1 METQATKTSF
11 NNDYFVFHS
20 RDHYMLVQEE
30 IAKAVRQHEREHPSS
45 EKMTTTPHPQKTTPR
60 H

>member
-1 METQATKTSF
+1 METQPTRASF
-11 NNDYFVFHS
+11 NDDYFVFHS

-45 EKMTTTPHPQKTTPR
+45 EKMTTTPRPQ
-60 H
+60 

>member
-1 METQATKTSF
+1 METQSTTTSF
-11 NNDYFVFHS
+11 NDDYFVFHS
-20 RDHYMLVQEE
+20 LDHYMLAQEE
-30 IAKAVRQHEREHPSS
+30 IAKAVRQHESEHPSS

>member
-1 METQATKTSF
+1 METQSTKTSF

-30 IAKAVRQHEREHPSS
+30 IAKAVRRHEREHPSS
-45 EKMTTTPHPQKTTPR
+45 EKMTTTPHPKKTTPR